1 MLEKFEIF
9 RTWFLRNIMNVEE
22 TNTIIVLP
30 VEEDLKPLYRD
41 DIPAI
46 PSVPPAGLA
55 SLHLSPI
62 LGAPELVLPSM
73 FASEQI
79 WLHSNTRC
87 LC

>member
-1 MLEKFEIF
+1 MLEKFDVF
-9 RTWFLRNIMNVEE
+9 RAWFLQNIMNIEE

-30 VEEDLKPLYRD
+30 VEADLKPLYRD
-41 DIPAI
+41 DVPAI

-62 LGAPELVLPSM
+62 LGAPELVVPSM
-73 FASEQI
+73 FTSNRF
-79 WLHSNTRC
+79 WLHANMYC